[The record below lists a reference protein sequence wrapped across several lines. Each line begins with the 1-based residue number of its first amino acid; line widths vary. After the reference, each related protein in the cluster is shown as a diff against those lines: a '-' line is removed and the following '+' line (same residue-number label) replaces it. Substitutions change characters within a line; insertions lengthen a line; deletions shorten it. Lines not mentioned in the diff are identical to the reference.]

1 MCALCAHNAQEG
13 MKAAG
18 NEGLCHTNIR
28 ERGDLGTLVIHE
40 IYGLIK
46 TTVIIIGSCYVS
58 LDTYCDES

>member
-18 NEGLCHTNIR
+18 NEGLCRLNIR
-28 ERGDLGTLVIHE
+28 ERGDLCTLVINA
-40 IYGLIK
+40 IYVLIK
-46 TTVIIIGSCYVS
+46 TTVIITGSWYVS